1 MKISLPQ
8 TSFESFP
15 YLTVP
20 PGGRDEHG
28 NKRLMTK
35 RLPIHL
41 GEIHGL
47 STDLDCLIIASD
59 LQGNVEEDGQYR
71 LLGEALPEF
80 LKLLFEVELPDINR
94 EKTGVL
100 LCGDLFALPEKRGGH
115 GDAKPVWRAFNEH
128 FAWVAGVAGNHDD
141 LGTKAEIEAFQRE
154 EGIFYLDHHVKKV
167 GDLKIG
173 GLSGV
178 IGQSVRP
185 NRLAE
190 STYLSH
196 LKKLLLKQPDIL
208 LVHQGP
214 LHPQSP
220 REREGSDAIRV
231 LLESSPPN
239 TICCGHDH
247 WAQPHV
253 LYANGSQVLNA
264 DARCFVLK
272 VE

>member
-1 MKISLPQ
+1 
-8 TSFESFP
+8 
-15 YLTVP
+15 
-20 PGGRDEHG
+20 
-28 NKRLMTK
+28 MTK